1 MKQIIAFITILTM
14 SISICIPTYAKN
26 VPTVNSN
33 NYVVKNTFDE
43 SLFNLE
49 TVKEIIFNS
58 NDNIEILV
66 DNENTLEFSRNG
78 TITTISF
85 SLKDN
90 VKTLV
95 ITEDTLKN
103 VLELN
108 TDNSVIYV
116 DGCEISYSETH
127 EISTVSDISP
137 YASWGSPFDI
147 KKGKVSFEEKTL
159 IQLTRTALAMLLT
172 LYSEIP
178 NILIDTVA
186 GDIIDKG
193 LTLGYL
199 DCEAVYYKSYKQL
212 NSNNV
217 EYRNA
222 WEMYWDS
229 SYKDYLKTYYQTVIS
244 GNRIIDE
251 VI

>member
-1 MKQIIAFITILTM
+1 M
-14 SISICIPTYAKN
+14 
-26 VPTVNSN
+26 
-33 NYVVKNTFDE
+33 
-43 SLFNLE
+43 
-49 TVKEIIFNS
+49 
-58 NDNIEILV
+58 
-66 DNENTLEFSRNG
+66 
-78 TITTISF
+78 
-85 SLKDN
+85 
-90 VKTLV
+90 
-95 ITEDTLKN
+95 
-103 VLELN
+103 
-108 TDNSVIYV
+108 
-116 DGCEISYSETH
+116 
-127 EISTVSDISP
+127 SDISP

-147 KKGKVSFEEKTL
+147 KKGKVSFQEKTL
-159 IQLTRTALAMLLT
+159 IKLTRVALAMLLT
-172 LYSEIP
+172 QYSQIP
-178 NILIDTVA
+178 NILADAVA